1 MSAEGPADNDLHW
14 GIPGSVS
21 NANTLEQIK
30 DFVTKIGLNGIE
42 ELNTAMGT
50 LRSVTNNIESA
61 IDTHIVSNADDPN
74 SPIIL
79 MINYPPGPNLPRHDP
94 RTFAIHDYVIVYTNN
109 TATAINASPI
119 SGIYQVIRIIDDDTV
134 MVKPGPIP
142 TSPLEP
148 PVIPKNRCALLKK
161 YNGRIIIMCIEHN
174 PSGQSSNGGAKSS
187 RRRKR
192 RPSRSK
198 SVNKKR
204 KYTQQRL
211 RRSRRHR
218 RSHRR

>member
-1 MSAEGPADNDLHW
+1 MAAAKDEDPLW
-14 GIPGSVS
+14 GIRGSVS
-21 NANTLEQIK
+21 NADTLEQIK
-30 DFVTKIGLNGIE
+30 GFVKNIGLKGIG
-42 ELNTAMGT
+42 ELNDAMGY
-50 LRSVTNNIESA
+50 LRSVTNDIESA
-61 IDTHIVSNADDPN
+61 IETHINSNADDHN

-79 MINYPPGPNLPRHDP
+79 MINYPPGFNRIRHDP
-94 RTFAIHDYVIVYTNN
+94 RIFAIHDYVIVYTNN

-119 SGIYQVIRIIDDDTV
+119 SGIYQVIHINDDDTV

-174 PSGQSSNGGAKSS
+174 PSGQSSIGGAKSS

-192 RPSRSK
+192 SSRSK

-204 KYTQQRL
+204 KYTQQRV
-211 RRSRRHR
+211 HR